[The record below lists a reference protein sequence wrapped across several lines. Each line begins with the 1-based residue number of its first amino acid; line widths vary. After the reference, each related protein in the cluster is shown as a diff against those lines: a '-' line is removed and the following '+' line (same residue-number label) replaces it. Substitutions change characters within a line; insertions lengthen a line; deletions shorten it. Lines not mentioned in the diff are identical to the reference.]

1 MVDVVATEGSEEGQR
16 MDVIFNEPIALS
28 VFLRRGFPGRFL
40 SGCAERLDCDGP
52 PRPAIRLFWP
62 GLLTLLRR

>member
-1 MVDVVATEGSEEGQR
+1 